1 MFSENKWTFA
11 TLSSSFFVCINLKLA
26 GCPLYPECDQKF
38 PTCEKFSDWGGLSAV
53 VRRPVFIEWV
63 LQQGNN
69 VGRDPKLYIECLH
82 TEPLDFFFI
91 SLKGYITET
100 WHHHSDETE
109 TVWISLSASTL
120 QWLGRTLAKYQRWIS
135 RTRVNNQST
144 VIGRWN
150 ICILEKTFAGGF
162 D

>member
-1 MFSENKWTFA
+1 MNLCYFKLTF
-11 TLSSSFFVCINLKLA
+11 FFVCINLKLA
-26 GCPLYPECDQKF
+26 GCPLHPACHSECDPKF

-69 VGRDPKLYIECLH
+69 VGWDPKLYIECLH

-135 RTRVNNQST
+135 RTRVNNHST